1 MTDWVGRYMYMC
13 LNVCVYVRRPAGRQT
28 KGVWG
33 GRITIEHVL
42 LHASRQIDEHVS
54 LARRHA
60 NRVATCCVVRGSV
73 GENDFFPFVET
84 CAVPAEKQQLVAHG
98 DAEFGP
104 MCVLC
109 VLCVC
114 ARTHVCV
121 CVCVR
126 VCACVCV
133 CVCVCV

>member
-13 LNVCVYVRRPAGRQT
+13 LNVCVYVRRPISLSLRRPAGRQT

-60 NRVATCCVVRGSV
+60 NRVATCCMVRGRV
-73 GENDFFPFVET
+73 GENNFFPFVET

-98 DAEFGP
+98 DAEVGP
-104 MCVLC
+104 MC

-121 CVCVR
+121 CVCV
-126 VCACVCV
+126 
-133 CVCVCV
+133 